1 MSQLKRLLVGTR
13 ETISGTVYGTI
24 VVLASVTA
32 AGRLYLRDLW
42 RLEVIVA
49 ATVLVLWLA
58 HVYSDALGE
67 SLRVGRRLTAPELGR
82 VAGHES
88 AIPLAAVLPM
98 VAVALGALGVID
110 GATAVW
116 IALGIGIGTLALE
129 GLSYARL
136 ERLSLLATVASVAIN
151 LAVGLVIV
159 LLKVLVSH

>member
-13 ETISGTVYGTI
+13 ETITGTVYGTI

-67 SLRVGRRLTAPELGR
+67 SLRVGRRLTAAELGR
-82 VAGHES
+82 VASHES

-98 VAVALGALGVID
+98 AAVALGALGVID
-110 GATAVW
+110 GGTAVW

>member
-1 MSQLKRLLVGTR
+1 MSHLKRLLVGTR

-24 VVLASVTA
+24 VVLAAVTA
-32 AGRLYLRDLW
+32 AGKLYVRDLW

-67 SLRVGRRLTAPELGR
+67 SLRVGRRLTPAELGR
-82 VAGHES
+82 VANHES

-110 GATAVW
+110 GGTAVW

-151 LAVGLVIV
+151 LGLGLVIV